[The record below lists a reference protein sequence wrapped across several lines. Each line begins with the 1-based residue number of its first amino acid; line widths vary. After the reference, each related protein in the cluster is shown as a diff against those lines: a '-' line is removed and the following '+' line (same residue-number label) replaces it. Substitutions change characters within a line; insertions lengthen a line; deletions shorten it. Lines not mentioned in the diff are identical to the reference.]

1 MLSAGPF
8 PSFRFIR
15 EITMAGRIELLLH
28 RLRGDRVIWVAALL
42 LGLISLLAVYSSIS
56 SLAFK
61 REGGSTLHFLFKHG
75 MMLASGFVIMY
86 YASLLRY
93 SMYSRL
99 SQLGIGVTAVLL
111 LLTLLLG
118 SNINDA
124 SRWITIPI
132 INQSFQTSDLAKV
145 VLIVYLARVLGK
157 HQGEEWTLRQVL
169 VKLMLPVG
177 VICGLILPANFST
190 AAVLFMV
197 CMLIMFIAE
206 VPMKH
211 MVVVVGAAVL
221 AFVLLLLVAKSMPGL
236 LPRLDTWIA
245 RIESFGVEDHN
256 ANYQVEHAKIA
267 IATGGLFPN
276 GPGSGASRNFLPHPY
291 SDMIYAFII
300 EEYGS
305 LLGGLGLMLLYLI
318 LLFRAVRIAGRCEKL
333 FGSLAA
339 VGLSLMLVVQAMI
352 NMAVAVNLVPV
363 TGQPLPLVS
372 MGGTSVWFTCLAIG
386 IVLSVSR
393 SLDEVEA
400 PAATKDAPR
409 KRTAIA

>member
-1 MLSAGPF
+1 MNTLV
-8 PSFRFIR
+8 
-15 EITMAGRIELLLH
+15 H
-28 RLRGDRVIWVAALL
+28 KLRGDRVIWMTALF

-75 MMLASGFVIMY
+75 LMLATGGVIMY
-86 YASLLRY
+86 YASTVKY
-93 SMYSRL
+93 TIYSRL
-99 SQLGIGVTAVLL
+99 SMLVIPVAAGLL

-157 HQGEEWTLRQVL
+157 HHDQEWTFRDVVL
-169 VKLMLPVG
+169 QLMVPVG

-190 AAVLFMV
+190 AALLFLL
-197 CMLIMFIAE
+197 CMIIMFIGQ
-206 VPMKH
+206 VPMKWLLSI
-211 MVVVVGAAVL
+211 VGLAVGAFMLLIMVNE
-221 AFVLLLLVAKSMPGL
+221 AFDLGV
-236 LPRLDTWIA
+236 LPRVETWEK
-245 RIESFGVEDHN
+245 RISSFGEVDSD

-267 IATGGLFPN
+267 IASGGLLPN
-276 GPGSGASRNFLPHPY
+276 GPGSGASRNWLPHPY

-305 LLGGLGLMLLYLI
+305 ILGGLGLLLLYLI
-318 LLFRAVRIAGRCEKL
+318 LLFRAVRIAGRVEKP
-333 FGSLAA
+333 FGALVA
-339 VGLSLMLVVQAMI
+339 VGLSLMLVLQAMI

-393 SLDEVEA
+393 SLDELSTPSTDVKR
-400 PAATKDAPR
+400 PSTAAA
-409 KRTAIA
+409 

>member
-1 MLSAGPF
+1 MSNL
-8 PSFRFIR
+8 I
-15 EITMAGRIELLLH
+15 H
-28 RLRGDRVIWVAALL
+28 KLRGDRVIWMTVLF

-75 MMLASGFVIMY
+75 LMLASGGAIMY
-86 YASLLRY
+86 YASTLRY
-93 SMYSRL
+93 TYYSRL
-99 SQLGIGVTAVLL
+99 SMLAIPVTAGLL

-145 VLIVYLARVLGK
+145 VLVVYLARVIAKQKDL
-157 HQGEEWTLRQVL
+157 EWTLRDVV
-169 VKLMLPVG
+169 VKLMVPVG
-177 VICGLILPANFST
+177 AICGLILPANFST
-190 AAVLFMV
+190 AALLFLISV
-197 CMLIMFIAE
+197 LIMFIGQ
-206 VPMKH
+206 VPVRH
-211 MVVVVGAAVL
+211 LFVVLGSAVF
-221 AFVLLLLVAKSMPGL
+221 AFVLLLLIAKSQPGL
-236 LPRLDTWIA
+236 LPRLDTWVA
-245 RIESFGVEDHN
+245 RLESFGTADSD

-267 IATGGLFPN
+267 IASGGLLPN
-276 GPGSGASRNFLPHPY
+276 GPGSGASRNWLPHPY

-305 LLGGLGLMLLYLI
+305 IIGGLGLLLLYLI
-318 LLFRAVRIAGRCEKL
+318 LLFRSVRIAGRVEKP
-333 FGSLAA
+333 FGALAA
-339 VGLSLMLVVQAMI
+339 VGLSLMLVLQAMI

-372 MGGTSVWFTCLAIG
+372 MGGTSIWFTSLAVG

-393 SLDEVEA
+393 SLEEPLSNTTDEQR
-400 PAATKDAPR
+400 P
-409 KRTAIA
+409 RTAAA

>member
-1 MLSAGPF
+1 MNTVFQKLK
-8 PSFRFIR
+8 
-15 EITMAGRIELLLH
+15 
-28 RLRGDRVIWVAALL
+28 GDRVVWMTVLF

-61 REGGSTLHFLFKHG
+61 REGGSTMHFLVKHG
-75 MMLASGFVIMY
+75 IMLLSGGAIMY
-86 YASLLRY
+86 YVSKQQFTI
-93 SMYSRL
+93 YSRL
-99 SQLGIGVTAVLL
+99 SQLLIGVMAVLL

-132 INQSFQTSDLAKV
+132 INQSFQTSDPAKV

-157 HQGEEWTLRQVL
+157 NQGLEWTLRDVL
-169 VKLMLPVG
+169 VKLMAPVG
-177 VICGLILPANFST
+177 LICGLILPANFST
-190 AAVLFMV
+190 AAVLFAV
-197 CMLIMFIAE
+197 CLIIMFIGQ

-211 MVVVVGAAVL
+211 MVMIVGAAIGM
-221 AFVLLLLVAKSMPGL
+221 FILLLILAKTTPGL
-236 LPRLDTWIA
+236 LPRLDTWVG
-245 RIESFGVEDHN
+245 RIESFGVEDHD

-267 IATGGLFPN
+267 IASGGFLPN
-276 GPGSGASRNFLPHPY
+276 GPGSGTSRNFLPHPY

-305 LLGGLGLMLLYLI
+305 ILGGLGLLLLYLI
-318 LLFRAVRIAGRCEKL
+318 LLFRAVRIASNCAKP
-333 FGSLAA
+333 FGALAA
-339 VGLSLMLVVQAMI
+339 IGLGLMLVMQAMI

-386 IVLSVSR
+386 IMLSVSR
-393 SLDEVEA
+393 GAEEQPSTEA
-400 PAATKDAPR
+400 QPDVKRPR
-409 KRTAIA
+409 TTLA

>member
-1 MLSAGPF
+1 MNA
-8 PSFRFIR
+8 
-15 EITMAGRIELLLH
+15 LLH
-28 RLRGDRVIWVAALL
+28 RLRGDRVIWMTALL
-42 LGLISLLAVYSSIS
+42 LGVISLLAVYSSIS

-61 REGGSTLHFLFKHG
+61 REGGSTLYFLFKHG
-75 MMLASGFVIMY
+75 LMLASGFLIMF
-86 YASLLRY
+86 YASRLRY

-99 SQLGIGVTAVLL
+99 SQLAIGLTAGLL

-118 SNINDA
+118 TNLNDA
-124 SRWITIPI
+124 SRWITIPFI
-132 INQSFQTSDLAKV
+132 GQSFQTSDLAKV
-145 VLIVYLARVLGK
+145 VLVIYLARVLGK
-157 HQGEEWTLRQVL
+157 HHGEDWTLREVL
-169 VKLMLPVG
+169 LKLMLPVG

-190 AAVLFMV
+190 AAVLFTV
-197 CMLIMFIAE
+197 CMIILFIAQ

-211 MVVVVGAAVL
+211 MVLIVGTAVL
-221 AFVLLLLVAKSMPGL
+221 AFVLLLLIAKSMPGL
-236 LPRLDTWIA
+236 LPRLDTWVA
-245 RIESFGVEDHN
+245 RIESFGVEDHE

-267 IATGGLFPN
+267 IASGGLLPN

-305 LLGGLGLMLLYLI
+305 IIGGLGLLLLYLI
-318 LLFRAVRIAGRCEKL
+318 LLFRAIKIATRCDRM
-333 FGSLAA
+333 FGSLVAI
-339 VGLSLMLVVQAMI
+339 GLCLMLVMQAMI

-393 SLDEVEA
+393 SLEEKEEKPV
-400 PAATKDAPR
+400 DAKRP
-409 KRTAIA
+409 RTALA

>member
-1 MLSAGPF
+1 MNTVF
-8 PSFRFIR
+8 Q
-15 EITMAGRIELLLH
+15 
-28 RLRGDRVIWVAALL
+28 RLKGDRVIWMTVLF

-61 REGGSTLHFLFKHG
+61 REGGSTMHFLLKHG
-75 MMLASGFVIMY
+75 IMLITGGVIMY
-86 YASLLRY
+86 YVAKQQFTI
-93 SMYSRL
+93 YSRL
-99 SQLGIGVTAVLL
+99 SQLLIGVMAVLL

-132 INQSFQTSDLAKV
+132 INQSFQTSDPAKV

-157 HQGEEWTLRQVL
+157 HHGEEWTLRDVVL
-169 VKLMLPVG
+169 KLMAPVG

-190 AAVLFMV
+190 AAVLFTV
-197 CMLIMFIAE
+197 CMVIMFVAQ
-206 VPMKH
+206 VPVKH
-211 MVVVVGAAVL
+211 MLVIIGVAVGAFL
-221 AFVLLLLVAKSMPGL
+221 VLLLIADTYPDV
-236 LPRLDTWIA
+236 LPRLATWA
-245 RIESFGVEDHN
+245 ERLKTFFGSREVDHD

-267 IATGGLFPN
+267 IASGGFLPN
-276 GPGSGASRNFLPHPY
+276 GPGSGTSRNWLPHPY

-305 LLGGLGLMLLYLI
+305 ILGGLGLLLLYLI
-318 LLFRAVRIAGRCEKL
+318 LLFRAVRIASNCTKP
-333 FGSLAA
+333 FGALAA
-339 VGLSLMLVVQAMI
+339 IGLGLMLVLQAMI

-386 IVLSVSR
+386 IMLSVSR
-393 SLDEVEA
+393 GNEDAE
-400 PAATKDAPR
+400 PASTTSDVKRP
-409 KRTAIA
+409 RTALA

>member
-1 MLSAGPF
+1 M
-8 PSFRFIR
+8 
-15 EITMAGRIELLLH
+15 
-28 RLRGDRVIWVAALL
+28 IWMTALF

-61 REGGSTLHFLFKHG
+61 REGGSTLHFLVKHG
-75 MMLASGFVIMY
+75 FFLATGGVIMF
-86 YASLLRY
+86 YASRLKY

-99 SQLGIGVTAVLL
+99 SQLAIGVVAVLL
-111 LLTLLLG
+111 LLTLVLG

-132 INQSFQTSDLAKV
+132 INQTFQTSDLAKL
-145 VLIVYLARVLGK
+145 VLVVYLARMISK
-157 HQGEEWTLRQVL
+157 HQGNEWSLRDVI
-169 VKLMLPVG
+169 VRLMVPVG

-190 AAVLFMV
+190 AALLFALCMV
-197 CMLIMFIAE
+197 IMFVGE
-206 VPMKH
+206 VPMKWLLSIVGLAVGSFLALV
-211 MVVVVGAAVL
+211 MVNEALGL
-221 AFVLLLLVAKSMPGL
+221 DL
-236 LPRLDTWIA
+236 LPRVETWEK
-245 RIESFGVEDHN
+245 RISSFGEVDHE

-267 IATGGLFPN
+267 IASGGLFPN
-276 GPGSGASRNFLPHPY
+276 GPGSGASRNWLPHPY

-305 LLGGLGLMLLYLI
+305 ILGGLGLLLLYLI
-318 LLFRAVRIAGRCEKL
+318 LLFRAVRIAGRCEKQ
-333 FGSLAA
+333 FGALVA
-339 VGLSLMLVVQAMI
+339 VGLSLMLVLQAMV

-393 SLDEVEA
+393 SIDTPSTSSTDVKR
-400 PAATKDAPR
+400 P
-409 KRTAIA
+409 RTALA

>member
-1 MLSAGPF
+1 MNALF
-8 PSFRFIR
+8 Q
-15 EITMAGRIELLLH
+15 H
-28 RLRGDRVIWVAALL
+28 LRGDRVIWITALF

-75 MMLASGFVIMY
+75 LMLGSGFLIMFY
-86 YASLLRY
+86 SSRLRY

-99 SQLGIGVTAVLL
+99 SQIAIPFTAGLL
-111 LLTLLLG
+111 FLTLMLG
-118 SNINDA
+118 TNLNDA

-157 HQGEEWTLRQVL
+157 HQGEEWTLREVL
-169 VKLMLPVG
+169 LKLMLPVG
-177 VICGLILPANFST
+177 AICGLILPANFST
-190 AAVLFMV
+190 AAVLFTV
-197 CMLIMFIAE
+197 CLIIMFIAQ

-211 MVVVVGAAVL
+211 MALVL
-221 AFVLLLLVAKSMPGL
+221 GTAIVSFVVLLIIAKISPGL
-236 LPRLDTWIA
+236 LPRLDTWIT

-267 IATGGLFPN
+267 IASGGLMPN

-305 LLGGLGLMLLYLI
+305 IIGGLGLLLLYLI
-318 LLFRAVRIAGRCEKL
+318 LLFRAVRIAGRCDKM
-333 FGSLAA
+333 FGSLVA
-339 VGLSLMLVVQAMI
+339 VGLSLMLVIQAMI

-386 IVLSVSR
+386 IVLSVSG
-393 SLDEVEA
+393 SIEA
-400 PAATKDAPR
+400 PAAPSDVPR
-409 KRTAIA
+409 PRTAAA

>member
-1 MLSAGPF
+1 MNTL
-8 PSFRFIR
+8 INK
-15 EITMAGRIELLLH
+15 
-28 RLRGDRVIWVAALL
+28 LRGDRVIWMTALF

-75 MMLASGFVIMY
+75 LMLLSGGVIMY
-86 YASLLRY
+86 YASTVKYTL
-93 SMYSRL
+93 YSRL
-99 SQLGIGVTAVLL
+99 SQLVIPITGVLL

-157 HQGEEWTLRQVL
+157 HHGQEWTFRDVVL
-169 VKLMLPVG
+169 QLMLPVG

-190 AAVLFMV
+190 AALLFLL
-197 CMLIMFIAE
+197 CMIIMFVGQ
-206 VPMKH
+206 VPMKWLLSI
-211 MVVVVGAAVL
+211 VGLAVGAFMLLIMVNE
-221 AFVLLLLVAKSMPGL
+221 AFDLGV
-236 LPRLDTWIA
+236 LPRVETWEK
-245 RIESFGVEDHN
+245 RISSFGEADSD

-267 IATGGLFPN
+267 IASGGLLPN
-276 GPGSGASRNFLPHPY
+276 GPGSGASRNWLPHPY

-305 LLGGLGLMLLYLI
+305 ILGGLGLLLLYLI
-318 LLFRAVRIAGRCEKL
+318 LLLRAVRIAHRCDKP
-333 FGSLAA
+333 FGSLVA
-339 VGLSLMLVVQAMI
+339 VGLSLMLVLQAMI

-393 SLDEVEA
+393 SLEEPFTPSTDEQR
-400 PAATKDAPR
+400 PR
-409 KRTAIA
+409 TSVA

>member
-1 MLSAGPF
+1 MNNLV
-8 PSFRFIR
+8 
-15 EITMAGRIELLLH
+15 H
-28 RLRGDRVIWVAALL
+28 KLRGDRVIWMTALF

-75 MMLASGFVIMY
+75 LMLATGGVIMY
-86 YASLLRY
+86 YASTVKY
-93 SMYSRL
+93 TIYSRL
-99 SQLGIGVTAVLL
+99 SMLVIPVTAGLL

-157 HQGEEWTLRQVL
+157 HHDQEWTFRGVVL
-169 VKLMLPVG
+169 QLMVPVG
-177 VICGLILPANFST
+177 AICGLILPANFST
-190 AAVLFMV
+190 AALLFLLSMI
-197 CMLIMFIAE
+197 IMFIGQ
-206 VPMKH
+206 VPMKWLFSIVGLAVGGFMLLI
-211 MVVVVGAAVL
+211 MVNE
-221 AFVLLLLVAKSMPGL
+221 AFDLGV
-236 LPRLDTWIA
+236 LPRVETWEK
-245 RIESFGVEDHN
+245 RISSFGEVDSD

-267 IATGGLFPN
+267 IASGGLLPN
-276 GPGSGASRNFLPHPY
+276 GPGSGASRNWLPHPY
-291 SDMIYAFII
+291 SDMIYAFIV

-305 LLGGLGLMLLYLI
+305 ILGGLGLLLLYLI
-318 LLFRAVRIAGRCEKL
+318 LLFRAVRIAGRVEKP
-333 FGSLAA
+333 FGALVA
-339 VGLSLMLVVQAMI
+339 VGLSLMLVLQAMI

-393 SLDEVEA
+393 SLDEPSTPSTDVKR
-400 PAATKDAPR
+400 PSTAAA
-409 KRTAIA
+409 

>member
-1 MLSAGPF
+1 MNNLV
-8 PSFRFIR
+8 
-15 EITMAGRIELLLH
+15 H
-28 RLRGDRVIWVAALL
+28 KLRGDRVIWMTALF

-75 MMLASGFVIMY
+75 LMLATGGVIMY
-86 YASLLRY
+86 YASTVKY
-93 SMYSRL
+93 TIYSRL
-99 SQLGIGVTAVLL
+99 SMLVIPVTAGLL

-157 HQGEEWTLRQVL
+157 HHDQEWTFRDVVL
-169 VKLMLPVG
+169 QLMVPVG
-177 VICGLILPANFST
+177 AICGLILPANFST
-190 AAVLFMV
+190 AALLFLL
-197 CMLIMFIAE
+197 CMIIMFIGQ

-211 MVVVVGAAVL
+211 LLLIVGGAIG
-221 AFVLLLLVAKSMPGL
+221 AFVLLLLLADQFPDL
-236 LPRLDTWIA
+236 LPRLATWVQ
-245 RIESFGVEDHN
+245 RIKSFTAGGADPD

-267 IATGGLFPN
+267 IASGGLLPN
-276 GPGSGASRNFLPHPY
+276 GPGSGASRNWLPHPY

-305 LLGGLGLMLLYLI
+305 ILGGLGLLLLYLI
-318 LLFRAVRIAGRCEKL
+318 LLFRAVRIAGRVEKP
-333 FGSLAA
+333 FGALVA
-339 VGLSLMLVVQAMI
+339 VGLSLMLVLQAMI

-386 IVLSVSR
+386 IMLSVSR
-393 SLDEVEA
+393 GAEEQPVPPSTDVKR
-400 PAATKDAPR
+400 P
-409 KRTAIA
+409 RTALA

>member
-1 MLSAGPF
+1 MNTL
-8 PSFRFIR
+8 INK
-15 EITMAGRIELLLH
+15 
-28 RLRGDRVIWVAALL
+28 LRGDRVIWMTALF

-75 MMLASGFVIMY
+75 LMLLSGGVIMY
-86 YASLLRY
+86 YASTVKYTL
-93 SMYSRL
+93 YSRL
-99 SQLGIGVTAVLL
+99 SQLVIPITGALL

-157 HQGEEWTLRQVL
+157 HHDQEWTFRDVVL
-169 VKLMLPVG
+169 QLMLPVG

-190 AAVLFMV
+190 AALLFLL
-197 CMLIMFIAE
+197 CMIIMFIGQ
-206 VPMKH
+206 VPMKWLLSI
-211 MVVVVGAAVL
+211 VGLAVGAFMLLIMVNE
-221 AFVLLLLVAKSMPGL
+221 AFDLGV
-236 LPRLDTWIA
+236 LPRVETWEK
-245 RIESFGVEDHN
+245 RISSFGEADSD

-267 IATGGLFPN
+267 IASGGLLPN
-276 GPGSGASRNFLPHPY
+276 GPGSGASRNWLPHPY

-305 LLGGLGLMLLYLI
+305 ILGGLGLLLLYLI
-318 LLFRAVRIAGRCEKL
+318 LLLRAVRIAHRCDKP
-333 FGSLAA
+333 FGSLVA
-339 VGLSLMLVVQAMI
+339 VGLSLMLVLQAMI

-393 SLDEVEA
+393 SLEEPFTSSTDVKR
-400 PAATKDAPR
+400 PSTAAA
-409 KRTAIA
+409 